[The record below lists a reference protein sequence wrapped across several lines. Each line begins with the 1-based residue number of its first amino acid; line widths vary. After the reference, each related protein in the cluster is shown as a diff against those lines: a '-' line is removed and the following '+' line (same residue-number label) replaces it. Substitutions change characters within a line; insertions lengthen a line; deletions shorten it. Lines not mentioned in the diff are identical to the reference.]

1 MRKIYI
7 FYQFLRKVAQKFIFS
22 PYKITLVPELELS
35 KLYKACLI
43 YVYLQARQQVVR
55 TCYS

>member
-1 MRKIYI
+1 MYI